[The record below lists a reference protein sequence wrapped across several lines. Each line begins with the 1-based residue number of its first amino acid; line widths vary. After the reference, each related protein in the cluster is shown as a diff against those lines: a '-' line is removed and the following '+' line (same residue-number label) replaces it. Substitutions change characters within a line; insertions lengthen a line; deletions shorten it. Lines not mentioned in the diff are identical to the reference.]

1 MASPDDHDSFRAAS
15 RRRILDDMLGQAA
28 ARGSG
33 DWRVLVVDA
42 VTVRVVSGCCGMS
55 DLTGAGVSLV
65 ENLDVGREPQRHLEA
80 VYFVSP
86 SLASVEKI
94 CADFAGKTPEA
105 RPYAGAH
112 VFFSSPVPP
121 AHLALVKKCRGLV
134 ASLASLAELN
144 LEYECKDSRSFV
156 TNQPDALEH
165 FFAAGP
171 PGAGPAASGASSTQK
186 HPEFARAADVCATR
200 VATLLASLGEFAP
213 LIRYRSVGPDGVP
226 GGSPAA
232 AVAQRVYRQMLALAE
247 KQREKNAREKKSA
260 EPLILEQRGCDV
272 LILDRSVDPL
282 AALARHW
289 TYEAL
294 VRDLL
299 PVTDAGLYAYAIET
313 NAGRKQKEAV
323 LNEQDPLWVE
333 LRDAHFA
340 SALNAL
346 AERAAAFG
354 AAGAKSRVDASS
366 TTGSMRRVVE
376 NLPRFVEAQAKLSVH
391 TSVAASINAA
401 LEERGLSE
409 IGRVEEEI
417 IFGEATSKDIV
428 ALLGSRREGGG
439 GGGGASSRGVRPA
452 DALRLLLLY
461 AASHPEKFD
470 DAERARW
477 MKLTGLTRGDL
488 AKVANLARLGVRVE
502 KPGKASSGSSASAA
516 MASAMTFRTTKAKR
530 PAVHARRS
538 EWDLHRFLP
547 TAHHLALAL
556 DRGTLP
562 EAEYPTL
569 GGGGGAGDGGSGAG
583 GSLSGNPFES
593 RENSNTNAR
602 EPGSGPPGPGSGVPG
617 SPARGPGGGGGGV
630 TTHAS
635 APPKTPGKTPG
646 KSART
651 KGGGWAKRSLGGD
664 AEFGFDAANAAR
676 ESDASG
682 ASLDELGR
690 ATTNAAGHH
699 HHHRHARTQSAVP
712 AVANRRLVVFVVGGV
727 SFGETREAA
736 ELAAATQR
744 EVIFGG
750 TSAHA
755 PERFVEML
763 ARLGNGGGG
772 VVPAL
777 QRNDADVE
785 LDDIVIED

>member
-15 RRRILDDMLGQAA
+15 RRRILEDMLGQAA

-171 PGAGPAASGASSTQK
+171 PASGASSQSK

-428 ALLGSRREGGG
+428 ALLGSRRGRRRRRRRRRLLSGRSPGGR
-439 GGGGASSRGVRPA
+439 ASAVAPVRGVAPGEVRRRGARAVDEAHGVDPRRPRDGGESGA
-452 DALRLLLLY
+452 AGRARGEARESLLRVLRVGGDGERRDLPHDQGE
-461 AASHPEKFD
+461 APRGARA
-470 DAERARW
+470 AERVGPAQVPPDRAPPRARARS
-477 MKLTGLTRGDL
+477 GHAPRG
-488 AKVANLARLGVRVE
+488 
-502 KPGKASSGSSASAA
+502 
-516 MASAMTFRTTKAKR
+516 
-530 PAVHARRS
+530 
-538 EWDLHRFLP
+538 
-547 TAHHLALAL
+547 
-556 DRGTLP
+556 
-562 EAEYPTL
+562 
-569 GGGGGAGDGGSGAG
+569 
-583 GSLSGNPFES
+583 
-593 RENSNTNAR
+593 
-602 EPGSGPPGPGSGVPG
+602 GVPDPRRRRRRG
-617 SPARGPGGGGGGV
+617 GRGPGGGWVYVGESVRVPGAFEYERSRTGVGAPRLGVGRAREPRAGTRRRRRGGGLLHTRARRRRRPGRRPGNPRERRAAGGRSV
-630 TTHAS
+630 RSAATRSLVSTRRTRRARATRRARRWTSSGARRRTPRGTTTTTA
-635 APPKTPGKTPG
+635 TRGRR
-646 KSART
+646 ARCPRWRT
-651 KGGGWAKRSLGGD
+651 GGWSCSSSGG
-664 AEFGFDAANAAR
+664 
-676 ESDASG
+676 
-682 ASLDELGR
+682 
-690 ATTNAAGHH
+690 
-699 HHHRHARTQSAVP
+699 
-712 AVANRRLVVFVVGGV
+712 
-727 SFGETREAA
+727 
-736 ELAAATQR
+736 
-744 EVIFGG
+744 
-750 TSAHA
+750 
-755 PERFVEML
+755 
-763 ARLGNGGGG
+763 
-772 VVPAL
+772 
-777 QRNDADVE
+777 
-785 LDDIVIED
+785 

>member
-15 RRRILDDMLGQAA
+15 RRRILEDMLGQAA

-171 PGAGPAASGASSTQK
+171 PGAGPAASSASSTQK

-439 GGGGASSRGVRPA
+439 GGASSRGVRPA

-488 AKVANLARLGVRVE
+488 ATVANLARLGVRVE

-569 GGGGGAGDGGSGAG
+569 GGGGGAGDGGPGAG

-602 EPGSGPPGPGSGVPG
+602 EPGSAPPGSGSGVPG

-630 TTHAS
+630 STHAS

-664 AEFGFDAANAAR
+664 AEFGFDAGTSNAAR

>member
-65 ENLDVGREPQRHLEA
+65 ENLDIGREPQRHLEA

-171 PGAGPAASGASSTQK
+171 PGAGPAASSASSTQK
-186 HPEFARAADVCATR
+186 LPEFARAADVCATR

-213 LIRYRSVGPDGVP
+213 LIRYRSIGPDGVP

-299 PVTDAGLYAYAIET
+299 PITDAGLYAYAIET

-417 IFGEATSKDIV
+417 IFGGDEQRH
-428 ALLGSRREGGG
+428 RR
-439 GGGGASSRGVRPA
+439 V
-452 DALRLLLLY
+452 
-461 AASHPEKFD
+461 
-470 DAERARW
+470 
-477 MKLTGLTRGDL
+477 
-488 AKVANLARLGVRVE
+488 
-502 KPGKASSGSSASAA
+502 
-516 MASAMTFRTTKAKR
+516 
-530 PAVHARRS
+530 
-538 EWDLHRFLP
+538 
-547 TAHHLALAL
+547 
-556 DRGTLP
+556 
-562 EAEYPTL
+562 
-569 GGGGGAGDGGSGAG
+569 
-583 GSLSGNPFES
+583 
-593 RENSNTNAR
+593 AR
-602 EPGSGPPGPGSGVPG
+602 EPP
-617 SPARGPGGGGGGV
+617 RG
-630 TTHAS
+630 
-635 APPKTPGKTPG
+635 
-646 KSART
+646 R
-651 KGGGWAKRSLGGD
+651 R
-664 AEFGFDAANAAR
+664 R
-676 ESDASG
+676 
-682 ASLDELGR
+682 R
-690 ATTNAAGHH
+690 
-699 HHHRHARTQSAVP
+699 R
-712 AVANRRLVVFVVGGV
+712 RRLVSGRSPGGRASAV
-727 SFGETREAA
+727 APVRGVAPGEVR
-736 ELAAATQR
+736 R
-744 EVIFGG
+744 
-750 TSAHA
+750 
-755 PERFVEML
+755 R
-763 ARLGNGGGG
+763 
-772 VVPAL
+772 
-777 QRNDADVE
+777 
-785 LDDIVIED
+785 